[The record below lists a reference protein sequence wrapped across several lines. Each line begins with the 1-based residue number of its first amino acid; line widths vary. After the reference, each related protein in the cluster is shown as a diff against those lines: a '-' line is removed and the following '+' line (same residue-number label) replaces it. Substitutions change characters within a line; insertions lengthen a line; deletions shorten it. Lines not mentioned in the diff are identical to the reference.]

1 MQDHYSSIRSQM
13 GNKLCYVEDIYIF
26 CVCVC
31 VCVCVCGG
39 SGEGKC
45 FNQGW
50 GLYKKDLDA
59 ATSLLRKICHEIQ
72 IAF

>member
-31 VCVCVCGG
+31 VCVEDLEKVSVLIRVGG
-39 SGEGKC
+39 FIK
-45 FNQGW
+45 
-50 GLYKKDLDA
+50 
-59 ATSLLRKICHEIQ
+59 RI
-72 IAF
+72 

>member
-1 MQDHYSSIRSQM
+1 MQDSKSYSSIRSQM

-31 VCVCVCGG
+31 VG

-59 ATSLLRKICHEIQ
+59 ATSFLRKICCEIQ